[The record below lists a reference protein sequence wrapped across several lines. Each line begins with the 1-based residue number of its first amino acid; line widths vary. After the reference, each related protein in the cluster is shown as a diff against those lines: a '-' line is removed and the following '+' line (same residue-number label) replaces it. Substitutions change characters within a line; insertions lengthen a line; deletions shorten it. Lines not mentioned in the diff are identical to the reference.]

1 MDAESTCWTLIRGAA
16 EGDEKDRETFAR
28 LYEPIVRAYLGA
40 RWRESHLLG
49 DLDDA
54 VQDVFIECFKE
65 QGALGKAEP
74 GGGKGGFRAFLHK
87 VTQHVARRAEQR
99 RSSRRELQEETGLDL
114 GALDV
119 EEPHLSRVFDEAWML
134 SLLDQAVARHEEI
147 ARAGG
152 DESLRRVELLRL
164 RFEEDRPI
172 REIARR
178 WEVPAAELHHDYAKA
193 REEFKRALREVIAF
207 HNPLN
212 PAELEEEF
220 LQVLERAD

>member
-1 MDAESTCWTLIRGAA
+1 MDFESTCWTLIEGAA
-16 EGDEKDRETFAR
+16 NGNADDRETFAR

-40 RWRESHLLG
+40 RWRETTLLG
-49 DLDDA
+49 ELDDA
-54 VQDVFIECFKE
+54 VQDVFFECFKE

-87 VTQHVARRAEQR
+87 VTQHVARRVEQK
-99 RSSRRELQEETGLDL
+99 RSSRREQQAETGMEL
-114 GALDV
+114 GELRGED
-119 EEPHLSRVFDEAWML
+119 PHLSRVFDEAWML
-134 SLLDQAVARHEEI
+134 SLLDQAVARSEAL
-147 ARAGG
+147 ARAEG
-152 DESLRRVELLRL
+152 DAAVRRVDLLRL
-164 RFEEDRPI
+164 RFSDDLPI

-220 LQVLERAD
+220 LHVLERAD